1 MTSVAIAEALMVIVI
16 GVLIYIFRDGIAKLI
31 TGLLVII
38 AAILVLAG
46 LYFLWLGLT

>member
-1 MTSVAIAEALMVIVI
+1 MTSTAIAEALMVIVI

-38 AAILVLAG
+38 AVILVLAG

>member
-1 MTSVAIAEALMVIVI
+1 MTSTAIAEALMVIVI

-38 AAILVLAG
+38 AVILVLEG